1 MSMRFFILFML
12 IFLSSCTVKF
22 QNCDANPTVQQNKS
36 TPEDTK
42 KDKDILDKIGE
53 QVTPGAKL
61 KCTF

>member
-1 MSMRFFILFML
+1 ML
-12 IFLSSCTVKF
+12 IFLSSCTVQF